1 MRSHLVIVILSP
13 GKDQDQKIISVLEE
27 WNEADIATTFATV
40 SRDLIESDPV
50 GVFYENESK
59 TSGGLYELLANRVWT
74 NISIVSIRTSAGG
87 VLEAGDEQFESQLL
101 DTINKSFKANKEI
114 TIRIMTVSIADPQ
127 TPVNSVRF
135 SPRYDAHLVLED
147 SILADSKVAA
157 VPVTDAQRPLVL
169 ALTALLAGGGFI
181 WQTSPVVTRRDVS
194 EGQLVPVRVVRS
206 MLRVVNGGH
215 LTDDI
220 VIGAFPVS
228 GPWSVPPEM
237 QQVRAAPLGVPVPH
251 VVSDSLAQSAGFYF
265 DVWKSPPQP
274 RAKEIGLLE
283 GLKLFFKN
291 FFKIVADLPGRMVE
305 RGKEWAGSKAAD
317 IMQRMTFGDN
327 SAYKLAYRPGTS
339 QDDFNT
345 LQELQ
350 RAGFGEA
357 VFPMADSRPWD
368 LLVSSSFGLVDGGKM
383 PAGIDSP
390 QEGSKRLVYIDPK
403 VIGPSPSDLPFILNS
418 VESAVLGLPESG
430 YEVGSLDVAGATS
443 LDGLLAAYRGSGTQ
457 QADVESLKR
466 VGTSKNL
473 DQDKTSIEDDF
484 SDPERHRPTHPKFR
498 QSEYSPLAV
507 FYSGTNQTSIE
518 KFEDGTRIWKAA
530 LDEHQTVDG
539 PFIRNGRCDHCGTTF
554 LLGVV
559 YRHEPSGKLLHLGNV
574 CARKIYPRL
583 TVGDETRQI
592 VDELERRWIEWK
604 GHRENTYLWRAGRH
618 IEDGISKA
626 KRSLTQSIEI
636 AAEPDPDL
644 AELEAPVRSK
654 MKKARL
660 FAAISLLTGLVVG
673 VALSVV
679 FAIISLIYC
688 IIAFGGIVVGWILRL
703 ARLTRD
709 LAAVQFKLNQKDSAR
724 LLAMQRANHDSK
736 EFARLLS
743 FRTQFSDWQAVT
755 REIVHAPFG
764 RSLNEGER
772 EDKLNTISRPQSFLL
787 GQARPSADQLTQA
800 QLKAKSVT
808 IHQGWL
814 SEVFDTA
821 VAKWEDRYR
830 RFRLAGDA
838 EDLSPA
844 MDNSD
849 PESLAGSYGKND
861 EMYYP
866 RSDFR
871 RRLAAGGIREAA
883 INDRIGQILESL
895 AEQPLSSLLSD
906 VVISG
911 PGAAL
916 SGVSPDELL
925 DGLKEKPVPQFS
937 ADLFGIDQL
946 ELRIEN
952 HEFSTIGPTE
962 SADFMTSQTIG
973 SGSVFT
979 AASWRMDFSK
989 PVHPSL
995 LMRAVTQKV
1004 VSPKTDE
1011 TEPPK
1016 ESVV

>member
-1 MRSHLVIVILSP
+1 MRNHLVLLILSP
-13 GKDQDQKIISVLEE
+13 SGKQDKQVVSTLNE
-27 WNEADIATTFATV
+27 WNESAIATTFAVTH
-40 SRDLIESDPV
+40 R
-50 GVFYENESK
+50 ESK
-59 TSGGLYELLANRVWT
+59 NSEPLVDFCDDGKKLELGLFELLSNRVWT
-74 NISIVSIRTSAGG
+74 HISIISIRTSSGG
-87 VLEAGDEQFESQLL
+87 ELNSEEELFESTLL
-101 DTINKSFKANKEI
+101 DTISRSFRANPEI
-114 TIRIMTVSIADPQ
+114 LIRIMTLSVADAFSH
-127 TPVNSVRF
+127 VNSVRF
-135 SPRYDAHLVLED
+135 SPQYDAHLVLED
-147 SILADSKVAA
+147 TILADPKVAA
-157 VPVTDAQRPLVL
+157 IPASEEQQPLVL
-169 ALTALLAGGGFI
+169 AMTALLAGGGFV
-181 WQTSPVVTRRDVS
+181 WQTSPIVTRRDVA

-215 LTDDI
+215 LADDI
-220 VIGAFPVS
+220 VVGAFPVS

-251 VVSDSLAQSAGFYF
+251 AVSDGLAQSAGFHF

-350 RAGFGEA
+350 RAGFSEA

-383 PAGIDSP
+383 PAGIEAP

-403 VIGPSPSDLPFILNS
+403 VIGPSPSEPQFILNS
-418 VESAVLGLPESG
+418 IESSVLGLPESG
-430 YEVGSLDVAGATS
+430 YEIGSLDVAGATS
-443 LDGLLAAYRGSGTQ
+443 LDALIAAYRGVGPQ
-457 QADVESLKR
+457 LVDLESLKR
-466 VGTSKNL
+466 VSKNKTTEL
-473 DQDKTSIEDDF
+473 DKSDTEDNF
-484 SDPERHRPTHPKFR
+484 SDPERHRPSHPKFR

-507 FYSGTNQTSIE
+507 FYSGSNQSLLE
-518 KFEDGTRIWKAA
+518 KFESGTRVWKIA
-530 LDEHQTVDG
+530 LDEFETVDG
-539 PFIRNGRCDHCGTTF
+539 PFIRNGRCDHCGTAF

-592 VDELERRWIEWK
+592 IDELEQRWIEWK
-604 GHRENTYLWRAGRH
+604 GLRESTYLWRAGRH
-618 IEDGISKA
+618 IEDGISKS
-626 KRSLTQSIEI
+626 KQSLTQSIEI
-636 AAEPDPDL
+636 AAEPDP
-644 AELEAPVRSK
+644 ELNEIEDPVRAK
-654 MKKARL
+654 MKKAKI
-660 FAAISLLTGLVVG
+660 FAAISVLTGLVVG

-679 FAIISLIYC
+679 FAIVSLIYC
-688 IIAFGGIVVGWILRL
+688 IIAFGGIVVAWVLRL

-709 LAAVQFKLNQKDSAR
+709 LAAIQFKLNQKDSAR

-743 FRTQFSDWQAVT
+743 LRTQFADWQAVI

-764 RSLNEGER
+764 RSLDEGER
-772 EDKLNTISRPQSFLL
+772 DDKLSTISRPQSFLL
-787 GQARPSADQLTQA
+787 AQARPSTDQLTQA

-814 SEVFDTA
+814 TEVFDTA

-830 RFRLAGDA
+830 RFRLAGEA
-838 EDLSPA
+838 EDLSPT

-849 PESLAGSYGKND
+849 PEALAGSYGKD
-861 EMYYP
+861 EDMYYP

-871 RRLAAGGIREAA
+871 KRLAVGGIREAA

-925 DGLKEKPVPQFS
+925 DGLKAKPVPQFA

-946 ELRIEN
+946 ELRLEN
-952 HEFSTIGPTE
+952 HEFSIIGPPE
-962 SADFMTSQTIG
+962 SIDFLKSQAVG
-973 SGSVFT
+973 SGKVFT

-989 PVHPSL
+989 PVHPSS
-995 LMRAVTQKV
+995 LMRDVSQKEAH
-1004 VSPKTDE
+1004 SKIEKTK
-1011 TEPPK
+1011 PPK
-1016 ESVV
+1016 DSAV

>member
-1 MRSHLVIVILSP
+1 MRNHLVILLLSP
-13 GKDQDQKIISVLEE
+13 QSKQDDQVIATLNE
-27 WNEADIATTFATV
+27 WNESAIVATFATV
-40 SRDLIESDPV
+40 LRNSTEEEPV
-50 GVFYENESK
+50 AEFYDDGRK
-59 TSGGLYELLANRVWT
+59 TEMGLFGLLANRVWT
-74 NISIVSIRTSAGG
+74 NISIISIRTSPGG
-87 VLEAGDEQFESQLL
+87 ELCSEEELFESRLL
-101 DTINKSFKANKEI
+101 DSINRSFRANSEI
-114 TIRIMTVSIADPQ
+114 LIRLVTLSIADEFS
-127 TPVNSVRF
+127 PVNSVRF
-135 SPRYDAHLVLED
+135 SPQYDSHLVIED
-147 SILADSKVAA
+147 TILADAKVAA
-157 VPVTDAQRPLVL
+157 IPATAEQRPLIF
-169 ALTALLAGGGFI
+169 AMTALLAGGGFI
-181 WQTSPVVTRRDVS
+181 WQTSPMVTRRDVA

-220 VIGAFPVS
+220 VVGAFPVS

-283 GLKLFFKN
+283 GLTLFFKN

-418 VESAVLGLPESG
+418 IESAVLGLPESG

-457 QADVESLKR
+457 QVDVESLKR
-466 VGTSKNL
+466 VGTSNNS

-507 FYSGTNQTSIE
+507 FYSGTNQSLLE

-539 PFIRNGRCDHCGTTF
+539 PYIRSGRCDHCGTSF

-583 TVGDETRQI
+583 TAGDETRQI

-660 FAAISLLTGLVVG
+660 FAAISVLTGLVIG

-679 FAIISLIYC
+679 FAIVSLIYC
-688 IIAFGGIVVGWILRL
+688 VIAFGGIVVGWILRL

-743 FRTQFSDWQAVT
+743 LRTQFNDWQVVT

-764 RSLNEGER
+764 RSLNEGAR
-772 EDKLNTISRPQSFLL
+772 EDKLSTISRPQSFLL

-849 PESLAGSYGKND
+849 PESLAGSYGKD
-861 EMYYP
+861 ENMYYP

-871 RRLAAGGIREAA
+871 RRLAVGGIRESA

-925 DGLKEKPVPQFS
+925 DGLKAKPVPQFS

-946 ELRIEN
+946 ELRLEN
-952 HEFSTIGPTE
+952 HEFSINGPTE
-962 SADFMTSQTIG
+962 SSDFMKSQAVG
-973 SGSVFT
+973 SGRVFT

-989 PVHPSL
+989 PVHPSV

-1004 VSPKTDE
+1004 ANPITDE
-1011 TEPPK
+1011 NEPPK
-1016 ESVV
+1016 ESAV

>member
-1 MRSHLVIVILSP
+1 VRNHLVILLLSSQGQQDDQVISTLN
-13 GKDQDQKIISVLEE
+13 E
-27 WNEADIATTFATV
+27 WNQSAIIATFATLL
-40 SRDLIESDPV
+40 RESTDGEPV
-50 GVFYENESK
+50 ANFYDDGRMVEM
-59 TSGGLYELLANRVWT
+59 GLFGLLANRVWT
-74 NISIVSIRTSAGG
+74 NISIISIRTSSGG
-87 VLEAGDEQFESQLL
+87 ELSYEEELFESKLL
-101 DTINKSFKANKEI
+101 DSINRSFRANSEI
-114 TIRIMTVSIADPQ
+114 LIRIMTLSVADAFS
-127 TPVNSVRF
+127 PVNSVRF
-135 SPRYDAHLVLED
+135 SPQYDTHLVIED
-147 SILADSKVAA
+147 TILADAKVAA
-157 VPVTDAQRPLVL
+157 VPVTGAQRPLVL
-169 ALTALLAGGGFI
+169 TLTALLAGGGFV
-181 WQTSPVVTRRDVS
+181 WQSAPIVTRRDS
-194 EGQLVPVRVVRS
+194 PEGQLVPVRVIRS

-220 VIGAFPVS
+220 VVGAFPVS

-251 VVSDSLAQSAGFYF
+251 VVSDSLAQSAGFHF
-265 DVWKSPPQP
+265 AVWRSPPQP
-274 RAKEIGLLE
+274 RAKEIGLLD

-291 FFKIVADLPGRMVE
+291 FFKIVADLPGRMIE

-339 QDDFNT
+339 HDDFNT

-368 LLVSSSFGLVDGGKM
+368 LLVSSSFGLVDGGEM
-383 PAGIDSP
+383 PTGIEAP

-403 VIGPSPSDLPFILNS
+403 VIAPSPSELPFILNS
-418 VESAVLGLPESG
+418 VESSVLGLPESG
-430 YEVGSLDVAGATS
+430 YEIGSMDVAGATS

-457 QADVESLKR
+457 HVDLESLKR
-466 VGTSKNL
+466 VVKNKNAE
-473 DQDKTSIEDDF
+473 QEKTSAEDNF
-484 SDPERHRPTHPKFR
+484 SDPERHRPSHPKFR
-498 QSEYSPLAV
+498 QSEYSPLAI
-507 FYSGTNQTSIE
+507 FYSGSNQSLLE
-518 KFEDGTRIWKAA
+518 KFEEGTRTWKIA
-530 LDEHQTVDG
+530 LDEFETVDG
-539 PFIRNGRCDHCGTTF
+539 PFIRNGRCDHCGTAF

-559 YRHEPSGKLLHLGNV
+559 YRHEPSGKLLHLGNI

-592 VDELERRWIEWK
+592 IDELEQRWIEWK
-604 GHRENTYLWRAGRH
+604 GLRENTYLWRAGRH
-618 IEDGISKA
+618 IEDGISRSKQ
-626 KRSLTQSIEI
+626 SLTQSIEI
-636 AAEPDPDL
+636 AAEPDPEL
-644 AELEAPVRSK
+644 NELEAPVRAK
-654 MKKARL
+654 MKKAKI
-660 FAAISLLTGLVVG
+660 FAAVSVLTGLVVG

-679 FAIISLIYC
+679 FAIVSLIYC
-688 IIAFGGIVVGWILRL
+688 IIAFGGIVIGWILRL

-743 FRTQFSDWQAVT
+743 LRTQFSDWQAVI

-764 RSLNEGER
+764 RSLDEGER
-772 EDKLNTISRPQSFLL
+772 VDKLSTISRPQSFLL
-787 GQARPSADQLTQA
+787 GQARPSTDQLTQA

-814 SEVFDTA
+814 TEVFDTA

-830 RFRLAGDA
+830 RFRLAGEA
-838 EDLSPA
+838 EDLSPT

-849 PESLAGSYGKND
+849 PESLAGSYGKD
-861 EMYYP
+861 ENMYYP

-871 RRLAAGGIREAA
+871 RRLVVGGIREAA

-925 DGLKEKPVPQFS
+925 DGIKAKPAPQFS

-946 ELRIEN
+946 DLRLEN
-952 HEFSTIGPTE
+952 HEFSITGPTE
-962 SADFMTSQTIG
+962 STDFMKSQAVG
-973 SGSVFT
+973 SGKVFT

-995 LMRAVTQKV
+995 LMRAVTHKEET
-1004 VSPKTDE
+1004 SKIDK
-1011 TEPPK
+1011 TEPPR